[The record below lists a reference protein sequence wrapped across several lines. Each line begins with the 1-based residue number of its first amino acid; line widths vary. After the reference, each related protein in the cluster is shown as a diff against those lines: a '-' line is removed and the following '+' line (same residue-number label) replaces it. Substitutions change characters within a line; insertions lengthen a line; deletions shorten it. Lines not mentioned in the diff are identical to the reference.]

1 MDDISPAD
9 FTLLIR
15 NIPINA
21 TKADIW
27 TWIEENGTPA
37 DMDSVKIHNITLVHD
52 SRKFR

>member
-1 MDDISPAD
+1 MDDISPAN

-15 NIPINA
+15 NIPKHA

-27 TWIEENGTPA
+27 TWIEENGTPT
-37 DMDSVKIHNITLVHD
+37 DMDAVQIHNITLVYD